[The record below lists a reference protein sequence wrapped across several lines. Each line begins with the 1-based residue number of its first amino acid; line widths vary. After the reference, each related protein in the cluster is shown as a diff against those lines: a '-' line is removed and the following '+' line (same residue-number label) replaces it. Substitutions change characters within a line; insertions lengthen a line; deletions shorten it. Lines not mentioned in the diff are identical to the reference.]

1 MPAGDMMATTRI
13 MAGRRIQMSGH
24 PPTRQSL
31 AITNR
36 QARRLW
42 LAANHLA
49 AAPTG
54 AGELLP
60 LIRQLGFLQIDT
72 VRNIV
77 RAHDHILWSRIQRYR
92 EGMVWKLLRQ
102 RDLFEHFTHD
112 ASLIPMDVYPM
123 WQRQFDR
130 LGQRA
135 AKAAWYQSRLTTADV
150 RAIRTRIEAEG
161 PLSTHAFESGPRK
174 AEMWARP
181 PHKKA
186 LEQMWYAGQLATS
199 HRENFVK
206 FYDLGERV
214 FPAHPAIG
222 ATMREQADWL
232 CDGAIDR
239 LWIASATEVRQFWD
253 AVTPGEVTIWAE
265 QRRLVPARIE
275 SADGR
280 WHQCWAVP
288 DIETRMADVTAG
300 STRLRIINPFDP
312 AIRDRRRLWRLF
324 GFEYRNEMFVP
335 KADRRWGYYVYPLLD
350 GDSFVGRIEL
360 KGDRGEGRMRIA
372 GFWPEPGVRWT
383 TARTDRLNAELRRFA
398 RLAGLSPDQVTPQMA
413 NGGGPQAAS
422 P

>member
-1 MPAGDMMATTRI
+1 VAGGNI
-13 MAGRRIQMSGH
+13 EMSAYS
-24 PPTRQSL
+24 PTRHGL
-31 AITNR
+31 AISNR
-36 QARRLW
+36 QAPRLW

-49 AAPTG
+49 TPPTG
-54 AGELLP
+54 PPTALP
-60 LIRQLGFLQIDT
+60 TGPPTGPADLPGLIRGLGFLQIDT

-77 RAHDHILWSRIQRYR
+77 RAHDHILWSRMQHYR
-92 EGMVWKLLRQ
+92 EGMVWPLLR
-102 RDLFEHFTHD
+102 RRELFEHFTHD

-135 AKAAWYQSRLTTADV
+135 AKAAWYRSRLTTADV

-312 AIRDRRRLWRLF
+312 AIRDRARLKRIF
-324 GFEYRNEMFVP
+324 GFDYTNEMFVP
-335 KADRRWGYYVYPLLD
+335 AAKRRWGYYVYPLLE
-350 GDSFVGRIEL
+350 GDSFVGRIEA
-360 KGDRGEGRMRIA
+360 KGDRQGGTLRVT
-372 GFWPEPGVRWT
+372 GFWAEDGVRWGKGR
-383 TARTDRLNAELRRFA
+383 ADRLRLELERFA
-398 RLAGLSPDQVTPQMA
+398 RLAGLTPAPFSPST
-413 NGGGPQAAS
+413 AS
-422 P
+422 

>member
-1 MPAGDMMATTRI
+1 MPA
-13 MAGRRIQMSGH
+13 H
-24 PPTRQSL
+24 PINRHSL
-31 AITNR
+31 AISNR

-49 AAPTG
+49 APPTG
-54 AGELLP
+54 AVDLSA
-60 LIRQLGFLQIDT
+60 LIRRLGFLQIDT

-77 RAHDHILWSRIQRYR
+77 RAHDHILWSRMQRYR
-92 EGMVWKLLRQ
+92 EGMVWNLLRQ

-130 LGQRA
+130 LGRRA
-135 AKAAWYQSRLTTADV
+135 ANAAWYRSGLTLGDI
-150 RAIRTRIEAEG
+150 RAIRDRIAREG
-161 PLSTHAFESGPRK
+161 PLSTHAFESKPRE

-186 LEQMWYAGQLATS
+186 LEQMWYAGELATS

-206 FYDLGERV
+206 YYDLGEKV
-214 FPAHPAIG
+214 FPALQGNG
-222 ATMREQADWL
+222 ASMREQADFL
-232 CDGAIDR
+232 CDGALDR
-239 LWIASATEVRQFWD
+239 LSIANSSEIRRFWD
-253 AVTPGEVTIWAE
+253 AVTPGEVTAWAE
-265 QRRLVPARIE
+265 QRRPVPVQIE
-275 SADGR
+275 GADGR
-280 WHQCWAVP
+280 WHACLAVP
-288 DIETRMADVTAG
+288 DIETRLTGLSAG

-335 KADRRWGYYVYPLLD
+335 PAERRWGYYVYPLLE
-350 GDSFVGRIEL
+350 GDRFVGRIEL
-360 KGDRGEGRMRIA
+360 KGERRERLMRVV

-383 TARTDRLNAELRRFA
+383 AARSDRLLAELQRFA
-398 RLAGLSPDQVTPQMA
+398 RLAGLSVDPISLEAAVE
-413 NGGGPQAAS
+413 GCLQAAS